1 MCMKITQTKISGVK
15 LIEPQLFGDE
25 RGYFFEA
32 FNERAFKGEVADVEF
47 VQDNESLSCRGTL
60 RGLHFQ
66 KGEAAQAKLVR
77 VIEGKVLDVCVDLR
91 RGSPTF
97 GKWIS
102 VELSGE
108 NHCQL
113 FIPRGLAHGFSVLSE
128 RAIFAYKCD
137 NYYNPEAEG
146 NLNALDPELGIEWR
160 ITRNEMLR
168 SSKDLS
174 APGFSELEKECF
186 YD

>member
-1 MCMKITQTKISGVK
+1 MKITHTDINGVMV
-15 LIEPQLFGDE
+15 LEPQVFGDE

-32 FNERAFKGEVADVEF
+32 FNNRNFRHEAADVVF
-47 VQDNESLSCRGTL
+47 VQDNESLSRRGTV

-66 KGEAAQAKLVR
+66 KGAAAQAKLVR
-77 VIEGKVLDVCVDLR
+77 VVEGRVLDVCVDLR
-91 RGSPTF
+91 RSSPTF

-128 RAIFAYKCD
+128 KAIFAYKCD
-137 NYYNPEAEG
+137 NYYNPKAEG
-146 NLNALDPELGIEWR
+146 KLNALDPQLGIDWR
-160 ITRNEMLR
+160 ISSQEMLR
-168 SSKDLS
+168 SAKDLS
-174 APGFSELEKECF
+174 SPGFFELEEDCF